1 MDTTSNSAVSNRSRT
16 EEEAAQAAAA
26 KQRLERLVAEENRA
40 VIALYLPLNLKLLY
54 LKEGHLS
61 TRQTLHILLTIL

>member
-1 MDTTSNSAVSNRSRT
+1 MDTTSNPAVSNRSRT
-16 EEEAAQAAAA
+16 EEGAAQEAAA

-54 LKEGHLS
+54 ITGGHLS
-61 TRQTLHILLTIL
+61 MSQALHIILTIL